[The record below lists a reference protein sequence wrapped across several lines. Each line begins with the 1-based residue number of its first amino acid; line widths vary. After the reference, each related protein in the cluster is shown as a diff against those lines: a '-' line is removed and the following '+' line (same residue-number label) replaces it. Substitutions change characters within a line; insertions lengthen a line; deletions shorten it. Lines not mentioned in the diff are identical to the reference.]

1 MSRGNKN
8 KSKKQNPAL
17 QQQNLSTEIKDAT
30 KEVKTLEQAEGA
42 VKGMVKEMGA
52 KKEEEIKPFEKGIT
66 EQKVSVV
73 GDFIKIVALDPLGY
87 YIAIDMIEIR
97 SIKHVSYNVITDELV
112 LVLDETTGRIG
123 EIDVPIQNNAGH
135 KTGGYRREV
144 TGNITSYKTKL
155 TVREDISVFLSKWL
169 GVKDITEDVF
179 EGFKHNNIAKE
190 VFEKA
195 AKLKEEQAEAK
206 KNKSGLVDTA
216 GQPLK

>member
-1 MSRGNKN
+1 
-8 KSKKQNPAL
+8 
-17 QQQNLSTEIKDAT
+17 
-30 KEVKTLEQAEGA
+30 
-42 VKGMVKEMGA
+42 MVKEMGA